1 MIKEK
6 RLNYALFWRET
17 ALQAYFRPIRPN
29 LNAKKAKLVMSRET
43 IYKNVWEEIAVWRID
58 IVKLV

>member
-6 RLNYALFWRET
+6 RLNYALFWREI

-29 LNAKKAKLVMSRET
+29 LNAKKAKLVMFRR
-43 IYKNVWEEIAVWRID
+43 IICKNAWEEIGV
-58 IVKLV
+58 